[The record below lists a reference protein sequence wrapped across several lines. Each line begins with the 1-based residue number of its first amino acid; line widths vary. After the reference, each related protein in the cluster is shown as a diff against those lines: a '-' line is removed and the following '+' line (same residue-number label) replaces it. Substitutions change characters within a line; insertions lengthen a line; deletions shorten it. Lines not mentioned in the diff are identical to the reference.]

1 MGFPWVNRIFG
12 ILVLVTSL
20 FALILLRPD
29 PIQSSPRRRG
39 GELLDSS
46 ALKDIPYLFFCLG
59 LFFVELG
66 YWIPPFIVAPYA
78 QLSLGTSADF
88 AFYLLAYMNAGSLA
102 GRILPA
108 WIAQVRTIGP
118 VWVLIVGCLSLG
130 ALILGWIGIRDV
142 TGITIWGVS
151 VGFMSGIAVAL
162 PNAIVPR
169 LAPFGYDSAF
179 IGTTI
184 ARASFVR
191 DFGITSATS
200 KEISS
205 NITSAFQAGA
215 LGGALM
221 CFFIT
226 EYVGRKWALI
236 ISNLVF
242 LAGAIPMVAATND
255 LASMYAGR
263 ALTGWGCGVI
273 TATVPSYIAELSIPS
288 IRGILTGLF
297 EVTYQTGSLIGFWI
311 NYGINQNMNPNS
323 SASWRLP
330 MAVQLIPA
338 GGLLIGGFFLHE
350 SPLWLYRKGREEEG
364 AKVLVALRHLPE
376 DHQYMREEV
385 EMIRARLAEEAAVAK
400 AYGNGFWAYIRGS
413 LSELSRK
420 GMWNRLLLVFAAF
433 TLQNMSGAAAIN
445 YYSPTLF
452 GSIGISD
459 VALYTGIYGL
469 VKAVASII
477 FYGAL
482 IDIWGRRRPT
492 IISSLACSL
501 CLWFVGAYV
510 KVGNPAPI
518 IAAGGELSSSTKSG
532 GQAATAA
539 IMIYSVFWS
548 FGLNGIPW
556 IVSAEIF
563 PGALRNLT
571 GTFAAFTQWLIQF
584 IITKALPY
592 IFSSLD
598 YGVWFFFA
606 CWMLTATIWAFF
618 FLPETKGVT
627 IDQMDTLFGYEGD
640 RQVHSQQAK
649 ADDRKS
655 LDQNIREVDRV
666 DEA

>member
-1 MGFPWVNRIFG
+1 MGG
-12 ILVLVTSL
+12 
-20 FALILLRPD
+20 LRAVEDRPT
-29 PIQSSPRRRG
+29 PKEVYNWRLYIESSII
-39 GELLDSS
+39 
-46 ALKDIPYLFFCLG
+46 A
-59 LFFVELG
+59 
-66 YWIPPFIVAPYA
+66 
-78 QLSLGTSADF
+78 
-88 AFYLLAYMNAGSLA
+88 MGSL
-102 GRILPA
+102 L
-108 WIAQVRTIGP
+108 
-118 VWVLIVGCLSLG
+118 
-130 ALILGWIGIRDV
+130 
-142 TGITIWGVS
+142 
-151 VGFMSGIAVAL
+151 
-162 PNAIVPR
+162 
-169 LAPFGYDSAF
+169 FGYDSAF

-184 ARASFVR
+184 ARKSFVN
-191 DFGITSATS
+191 DFGITPDTS

-205 NITSAFQAGA
+205 NITSAFQAV
-215 LGGALM
+215 
-221 CFFIT
+221 T

-273 TATVPSYIAELSIPS
+273 TATVPSYIAELSVPS

-311 NYGINQNMNPNS
+311 NYGINQNMSPTS

-330 MAVQLIPA
+330 MAVQLIPSGA
-338 GGLLIGGFFLHE
+338 LLVGGFLLHE
-350 SPLWLYRKGREEEG
+350 SPLWLYRKGREEE
-364 AKVLVALRHLPE
+364 AQKNLVALRHLPI
-376 DHQYMREEV
+376 DHQYMQEEV
-385 EMIRARLAEEAAVAK
+385 EMIRARLVEEAAVA
-400 AYGNGFWAYIRGS
+400 ATYGGGFYAYIRGS
-413 LSELSRK
+413 LHELSRK
-420 GMWNRLLLVFAAF
+420 GMWNRLLLVFCAF
-433 TLQNMSGAAAIN
+433 ALQNMSGAAAIN
-445 YYSPTLF
+445 YYSPMLF
-452 GSIGISD
+452 GSIGITD

-492 IISSLACSL
+492 IISSLACCL

-518 IAAGGELSSSTKSG
+518 IAAGGKLSASTEAG
-532 GQAATAA
+532 GRAATAA
-539 IMIYSVFWS
+539 IMIYSVFQVLTAMSNILEGIIDSQSWS

-571 GTFAAFTQWLIQF
+571 GTFAAFIQWLIQF

-606 CWMLTATIWAFF
+606 CWMLTATVWAYF

-627 IDQMDTLFGYEGD
+627 IDQMDVLLCVY
-640 RQVHSQQAK
+640 
-649 ADDRKS
+649 
-655 LDQNIREVDRV
+655 L
-666 DEA
+666 

>member
-1 MGFPWVNRIFG
+1 MGGFRAVED
-12 ILVLVTSL
+12 
-20 FALILLRPD
+20 RPT
-29 PIQSSPRRRG
+29 PKEVYNWRLYTES
-39 GELLDSS
+39 
-46 ALKDIPYLFFCLG
+46 
-59 LFFVELG
+59 
-66 YWIPPFIVAPYA
+66 FIIA
-78 QLSLGTSADF
+78 
-88 AFYLLAYMNAGSLA
+88 MGSL
-102 GRILPA
+102 L
-108 WIAQVRTIGP
+108 
-118 VWVLIVGCLSLG
+118 
-130 ALILGWIGIRDV
+130 
-142 TGITIWGVS
+142 
-151 VGFMSGIAVAL
+151 
-162 PNAIVPR
+162 
-169 LAPFGYDSAF
+169 FGYDSAF

-184 ARASFVR
+184 ARKSFVYE
-191 DFGITSATS
+191 FGITSFTS

-221 CFFIT
+221 CFFSMPFT

-236 ISNLVF
+236 ISNIVF

-255 LASMYAGR
+255 LAYMYAGR

-273 TATVPSYIAELSIPS
+273 TATVPSYIAELSVPS

-311 NYGINQNMNPNS
+311 NYGINQNMSATS
-323 SASWRLP
+323 SASWRVP
-330 MAVQLIPA
+330 MAVQLIPSGA
-338 GGLLIGGFFLHE
+338 LLIGGFLLHE
-350 SPLWLYRKGREEEG
+350 SPLWLYRKGREEE
-364 AKVLVALRHLPE
+364 ANKNLVALRHLPI
-376 DHQYMREEV
+376 DHQYMQEEV
-385 EMIRARLAEEAAVAK
+385 EMIRTRLAEEASVA
-400 AYGNGFWAYIRGS
+400 ATYGGGFYAYIRGS
-413 LSELSRK
+413 LHELSRK
-420 GMWNRLLLVFAAF
+420 GMWNRLLLVFCAF
-433 TLQNMSGAAAIN
+433 ALQNMSGAAAIN
-445 YYSPTLF
+445 YYSPMLF

-518 IAAGGELSSSTKSG
+518 IVAGGKLSASTEAG
-532 GQAATAA
+532 GRAATAA

-627 IDQMDTLFGYEGD
+627 IDQMDVLFGYEGD
-640 RQVHSQQAK
+640 RRAQAP
-649 ADDRKS
+649 ALRSDDAKS
-655 LDQNIREVDRV
+655 VEQDVREVD
-666 DEA
+666 EAGRA